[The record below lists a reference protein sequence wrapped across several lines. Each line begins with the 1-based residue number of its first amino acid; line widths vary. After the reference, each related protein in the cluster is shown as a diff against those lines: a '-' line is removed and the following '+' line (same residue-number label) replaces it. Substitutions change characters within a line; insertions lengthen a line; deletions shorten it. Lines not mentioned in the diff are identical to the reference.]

1 MTRQAAVE
9 YAGTGVTINA
19 IAPGTINTP
28 ILQDITP
35 DMLDQFAA
43 AHAIKR
49 LGTPRDI
56 GAMAAY
62 LCSPEADFITGM
74 TYPVDGGWSI
84 V

>member
-1 MTRQAAVE
+1 
-9 YAGTGVTINA
+9 
-19 IAPGTINTP
+19 
-28 ILQDITP
+28 
-35 DMLDQFAA
+35 
-43 AHAIKR
+43 